1 MELVIAIIIVAI
13 VLFIIVGAV
22 MRKKVY
28 QRVDAMEEKKVL
40 LMNRQVADEMSKVRD
55 LNLTGETESLFE
67 SWRDEW
73 DEINDEVFSNV
84 EEDLLDAEESAER
97 YRFGKAF
104 RILNHIERELNQV
117 EKTIDDIFGEVDRL
131 LHSEKDSRQEIEK
144 IKPRISEV
152 RKVVLQNGYQLGKSE
167 VVFEVELDDIEN
179 ELKEYE
185 TLTASGNYTDAQQL
199 AQKLSG
205 QLKELE
211 RKVHSFPE
219 LYRLCKQ
226 SLPEDLDHLQNGI
239 REMKDEGYQVQ
250 LLGLDKEIQTH
261 HETLIKIIEE
271 LNKGQDDGVNDKIEQ
286 IKNRIIE
293 IYDELEKEALDKNF
307 VIQKLEKMNQQLE
320 LATERFSE
328 IKNNVLEVKENYHLN
343 DEKYEKQYQLEKSL
357 DRLNKEAERI
367 QAMVENEEELFSTIR
382 VEVENWFADYEDWKE
397 PLEQFDEF
405 LHNLRKDELD
415 ARDRISNLKNEI
427 IRIRQQ
433 LQKSNLPG
441 IPHYINELVSEG
453 RHAVVNSI
461 EALEEQPLNIDR
473 VNDSIE
479 KAEKIVGTAVEQ
491 TGLLLDQAQLAEM
504 VIQYA
509 NRYRSQYPLL
519 AAQISESEAAF
530 LNYDYELALEKSS
543 KALEEVEPGAIKRLE
558 EVLSSTSVT
567 S

>member
-117 EKTIDDIFGEVDRL
+117 EKTIDDIFNEVDRL
-131 LHSEKDSRQEIEK
+131 LHSEKDSREEIEK